1 MTNLWYLIIVDPMLN
16 GLISLSALLPKQ
28 VQFGL
33 AIILLTIIVRL
44 VLLPV
49 SLRQLK
55 STKAM
60 QSLQPKMQEL
70 QKKYGK
76 NKQKLQQETMKLYRE
91 SGVNPVGCMGPMLI
105 QFPVW
110 IALYQS
116 IMRAL
121 ATTPE
126 NLLDLSHRLYSWKI
140 VSQALPL
147 NSHFLWLDLSSTG
160 DFFLAILVGGS
171 MWVQQKMTTAPSA
184 DSKQQSTAQSMQ
196 IMMPFMFGAFV
207 LMFPSGLAI
216 FWLISN
222 VIGIATQYFLGGGWG
237 YLTNPFS
244 KQPKPKGKGS

>member
-1 MTNLWYLIIVDPMLN
+1 MTDLWYLIIVDPTLN
-16 GLISLSALLPKQ
+16 GLIALSGVLPKQ

-33 AIILLTIIVRL
+33 AIILLTVIVRL
-44 VLLPV
+44 ILLPV
-49 SLRQLK
+49 SMRQLK

-70 QKKYGK
+70 QKKYGR
-76 NKQKLQQETMKLYRE
+76 NKQKLQQETMKLYKE
-91 SGVNPVGCMGPMLI
+91 SGINPIGCMGPMLI

-126 NLLDLSHRLYSWKI
+126 NLLDLSQRLYSWQA
-140 VSQALPL
+140 VSHALPL
-147 NSHFLWLDLSSTG
+147 NNNFLWLDLSGSG

-184 DSKQQSTAQSMQ
+184 NPKQQSTAQSMQ

-207 LMFPSGLAI
+207 LMFPSGLAV
-216 FWLISN
+216 FWLVSN
-222 VIGIATQYFLGGGWG
+222 LIGIATQYFLGGGWG

-244 KQPKPKGKGS
+244 SAESKSKK

>member
-1 MTNLWYLIIVDPMLN
+1 MTDLWYLIIVDPMLN
-16 GLISLSALLPKQ
+16 GLISISALLPKQ

-60 QSLQPKMQEL
+60 QSLQPKMQEI
-70 QKKYGK
+70 QKKYSK

-116 IMRAL
+116 IMKAL

-126 NLLDLSHRLYSWKI
+126 NLLDLSHRLYSWQI

-147 NSHFLWLDLSSTG
+147 NNHFLWLDLSSTG

-171 MWVQQKMTTAPSA
+171 MWVQQKMTTPPSA
-184 DSKQQSTAQSMQ
+184 DPKQQSTSQSMQ

-216 FWLISN
+216 YWLASN
-222 VIGIATQYFLGGGWG
+222 FIGIATQYFLGDGWG

-244 KQPKPKGKGS
+244 TRPKSKGKRA

>member
-1 MTNLWYLIIVDPMLN
+1 MADLWYLIIVDPTLN
-16 GLISLSALLPKQ
+16 GLIALSGVLPKQ

-33 AIILLTIIVRL
+33 AIILLTITVRL
-44 VLLPV
+44 ILLPV

-70 QKKYGK
+70 QKKYGR
-76 NKQKLQQETMKLYRE
+76 NKQKLQQETMKLYKE
-91 SGVNPVGCMGPMLI
+91 SGINPIGCMGPMLI

-126 NLLDLSHRLYSWKI
+126 NLLDLSQRLYSWQV
-140 VSQALPL
+140 VSHALPL
-147 NSHFLWLDLSSTG
+147 NNNFLWLDLSGSG

-184 DSKQQSTAQSMQ
+184 NPKQQSTAQSMQ

-216 FWLISN
+216 FWLVSN
-222 VIGIATQYFLGGGWG
+222 LIGIATQYFLGGGWG

-244 KQPKPKGKGS
+244 SAESKSKK

>member
-1 MTNLWYLIIVDPMLN
+1 MTDLWYLIIVDPTLN
-16 GLISLSALLPKQ
+16 GLIAISGVLPKQ

-33 AIILLTIIVRL
+33 AIILLTVAVRL
-44 VLLPV
+44 ILLPV

-70 QKKYGK
+70 QKKYGR
-76 NKQKLQQETMKLYRE
+76 NKQKLQQETMKLYKE
-91 SGVNPVGCMGPMLI
+91 SGINPIGCMGPMLI

-126 NLLDLSHRLYSWKI
+126 NLLDLSHRLYSWQV
-140 VSQALPL
+140 VSHALPL
-147 NSHFLWLDLSSTG
+147 NNNFLWLDLSGSG

-184 DSKQQSTAQSMQ
+184 NPKQQSTAQSMQ

-216 FWLISN
+216 FWLVSN
-222 VIGIATQYFLGGGWG
+222 LIGIATQYFLGGGWG

-244 KQPKPKGKGS
+244 SAESKSKK

>member
-1 MTNLWYLIIVDPMLN
+1 MADLWYLIIVDPTLN
-16 GLISLSALLPKQ
+16 GLIVLSGVLPKQ

-33 AIILLTIIVRL
+33 AIILLTIFVRL
-44 VLLPV
+44 ILLPV

-76 NKQKLQQETMKLYRE
+76 NKQKLQQETMKLYKE
-91 SGVNPVGCMGPMLI
+91 SGINPIGCMGPMLI

-126 NLLDLSHRLYSWKI
+126 NLLDLSHRLYSWQA
-140 VSQALPL
+140 VSHALPL
-147 NSHFLWLDLSSTG
+147 NSHFLWLDLSGSG
-160 DFFLAILVGGS
+160 DFFLAVLVGGS

-184 DSKQQSTAQSMQ
+184 DPKQQSTAQSMQ

-207 LMFPSGLAI
+207 LMFPSGLAV
-216 FWLISN
+216 FWLVSN
-222 VIGIATQYFLGGGWG
+222 LIGIATQYFLGGGWG
-237 YLTNPFS
+237 NLTNPFS
-244 KQPKPKGKGS
+244 TAQSKSKK

>member
-1 MTNLWYLIIVDPMLN
+1 MTELWYAIIVNPTLN
-16 GLISLSALLPKQ
+16 GLIALSGVLPKQ

-33 AIILLTIIVRL
+33 AIILLTVTVRL
-44 VLLPV
+44 ILLPV

-60 QSLQPKMQEL
+60 QGLQPKMQEL
-70 QKKYGK
+70 QQKYGR
-76 NKQKLQQETMKLYRE
+76 NKQKLQQETMKLYKE
-91 SGVNPVGCMGPMLI
+91 SGINPIGCMGPMLI

-126 NLLDLSHRLYSWKI
+126 NLLDLSQRLYSWQV
-140 VSQALPL
+140 VSHALPL
-147 NSHFLWLDLSSTG
+147 NNNFLWLDLSGSG

-184 DSKQQSTAQSMQ
+184 NAKQQSTAQSMQ

-216 FWLISN
+216 FWLVSN
-222 VIGIATQYFLGGGWG
+222 LIGIATQYFLGGGWG

-244 KQPKPKGKGS
+244 SAGSKSKK

>member
-1 MTNLWYLIIVDPMLN
+1 MTDLWYLIIVDPTLN
-16 GLISLSALLPKQ
+16 GLIALSGVLPKQ

-33 AIILLTIIVRL
+33 AIILLTVTVRL
-44 VLLPV
+44 ILLPV

-70 QKKYGK
+70 QKKHGR
-76 NKQKLQQETMKLYRE
+76 NKQKLQQETMKLYKE
-91 SGVNPVGCMGPMLI
+91 SGINPIGCMGPMLI

-126 NLLDLSHRLYSWKI
+126 NLLDLSHRLYSWQV
-140 VSQALPL
+140 VSHALPL
-147 NSHFLWLDLSSTG
+147 NNNFLWLDLSGSG

-184 DSKQQSTAQSMQ
+184 NPKQQSTAQSMQ

-216 FWLISN
+216 FWLVSN
-222 VIGIATQYFLGGGWG
+222 LIGIATQYFLGGGWG

-244 KQPKPKGKGS
+244 SAESKSKK

>member
-1 MTNLWYLIIVDPMLN
+1 MTDLWYLIIVDPTLN
-16 GLISLSALLPKQ
+16 GLIALSGVLPKQ

-33 AIILLTIIVRL
+33 AIILLTVIVRL
-44 VLLPV
+44 ILLPV
-49 SLRQLK
+49 SMRQLK

-76 NKQKLQQETMKLYRE
+76 NKQKLQQETMKLYKE
-91 SGVNPVGCMGPMLI
+91 SGINPIGCMGPMLI

-126 NLLDLSHRLYSWKI
+126 NLLDLSRRLYSWQA
-140 VSQALPL
+140 VSNALPL
-147 NSHFLWLDLSSTG
+147 NSHFLWLDLSGSG

-171 MWVQQKMTTAPSA
+171 MWVQQKMTTVPSA
-184 DSKQQSTAQSMQ
+184 DPKQQSTAQSMQ

-216 FWLISN
+216 FWLVSN
-222 VIGIATQYFLGGGWG
+222 LVGIGTQYFLGGGWG

-244 KQPKPKGKGS
+244 SAGSKSRK

>member
-1 MTNLWYLIIVDPMLN
+1 MTELWYAIIVNPTLN
-16 GLISLSALLPKQ
+16 GLIALSGVLPKQ

-33 AIILLTIIVRL
+33 AIILLTVIVRL
-44 VLLPV
+44 ILLPV

-60 QSLQPKMQEL
+60 QGLQPKMQEL
-70 QKKYGK
+70 QQKYGR
-76 NKQKLQQETMKLYRE
+76 NKQKLQQETMKLYKE
-91 SGVNPVGCMGPMLI
+91 SGINPIGCMGPMLI

-126 NLLDLSHRLYSWKI
+126 NLLDLSQRLYSWQL
-140 VSQALPL
+140 VSHALPL
-147 NSHFLWLDLSSTG
+147 NNNFLWLDLSGSG

-184 DSKQQSTAQSMQ
+184 NAKQQSTAQSMQ

-216 FWLISN
+216 FWLVSN
-222 VIGIATQYFLGGGWG
+222 LIGIATQYFLGGGWG

-244 KQPKPKGKGS
+244 SAGSKSKK